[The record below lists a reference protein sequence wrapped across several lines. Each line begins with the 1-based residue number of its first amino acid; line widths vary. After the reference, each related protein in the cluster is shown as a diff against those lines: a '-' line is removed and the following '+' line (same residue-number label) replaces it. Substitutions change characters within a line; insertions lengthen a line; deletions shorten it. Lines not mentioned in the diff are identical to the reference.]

1 MPRATPRPSLFRREN
16 RLLQVTLSYSEEKAI
31 DDYCS
36 MGRPVVVRALH
47 HYCFALRSVVLAWL
61 ISSAEDSL
69 APMGRKR
76 NEGGGVT
83 E

>member
-1 MPRATPRPSLFRREN
+1 
-16 RLLQVTLSYSEEKAI
+16 
-31 DDYCS
+31 

-61 ISSAEDSL
+61 ISSAEDPL
-69 APMGRKR
+69 APMGGGKR
-76 NEGGGVT
+76 NEGGGMI

>member
-1 MPRATPRPSLFRREN
+1 
-16 RLLQVTLSYSEEKAI
+16 
-31 DDYCS
+31 

-61 ISSAEDSL
+61 ISSAEDPL
-69 APMGRKR
+69 APMGMKR
-76 NEGGGVT
+76 NEGGGVI